1 MQVWICRTSGK
12 IFLVDQN
19 QEGLNP
25 AVVEEFE
32 AARTPQ
38 KKKRPRFF
46 SSLGPKARIHGSIEP
61 WKKERGRT

>member
-38 KKKRPRFF
+38 KKEEAEILLKSRPQ
-46 SSLGPKARIHGSIEP
+46 SQDP
-61 WKKERGRT
+61 WLN